1 MEKSQVIVGLGELLW
16 DLLPEGQRAGGAPAN
31 FAFHVGQFGLQ
42 SCVVSA
48 VGDDPLG
55 DEILAHLDHM
65 GIRHCIERV
74 PYPTGTVQVTIDSA
88 GKPQYDILQNVAW
101 DHIPYTD
108 RLDAL
113 ARRTCAV
120 CFGSLAQRSGTSRQ
134 TIRRFLDAIPAEN
147 RALKIF
153 DANLRQNFYDAE
165 TLRDSMF
172 RCNILKIN
180 DEELETLCRV
190 SGCAFTPDPQ
200 ESCRALIERYG
211 LNMLI
216 LTCGDKGAYVFTPE
230 EVSFRPTPKVK
241 VADTVGAGDSFTAA
255 FIASLLKGQSITE
268 AHDRAMQVAAYV
280 CTQSGATPVLPNRL
294 VE

>member
-1 MEKSQVIVGLGELLW
+1 MEKNQVIVGLGELLW
-16 DLLPEGQRAGGAPAN
+16 DMLPEGQRAGGAPAN

-48 VGDDPLG
+48 VGNDPLG
-55 DEILAHLDHM
+55 DEILAHLDDM

-74 PYPTGTVQVTIDSA
+74 PFPTSTVKVKLDSA

-113 ARRTCAV
+113 ARRTRAV
-120 CFGSLAQRSGTSRQ
+120 CFGSLAQRSDLSRQ

-147 RALKIF
+147 HALKIF

-165 TLRDSMF
+165 TLRDSMS

-180 DEELETLCRV
+180 DEELEVLCRL
-190 SGCAFTPDPQ
+190 SGCAPASDPQ
-200 ESCRALIERYG
+200 ESCRALIERFSLG
-211 LNMLI
+211 ILI

-255 FIASLLKGQSITE
+255 FIASLLKDQSITE

-280 CTQSGATPVLPNRL
+280 CTQSGATPVLPKRL